1 MNPGPTNAFLLATLL
16 GLSLSP
22 GIGAAER
29 SPAFLFAAEGA
40 KNIIEYDS
48 QGKVA
53 WEHPAEMSR
62 DVWRLINGNTLFCFN
77 REYDPARRDNPS
89 GVMEVTRDHRV
100 VFEFATIGQVWS
112 CQRMVDGNTLV
123 GAVRPSVQSA

>member
-1 MNPGPTNAFLLATLL
+1 MEYSMFGLGNSAAYEWVRCAARSTIDPGPWRSSGTVSAPPVTASRDENDVHSAERMRRV
-16 GLSLSP
+16 SP

-40 KNIIEYDS
+40 KKIIEYNS

-62 DVWRLINGNTLFCFN
+62 DVWLAS
-77 REYDPARRDNPS
+77 D
-89 GVMEVTRDHRV
+89 
-100 VFEFATIGQVWS
+100 
-112 CQRMVDGNTLV
+112 QRQY
-123 GAVRPSVQSA
+123 AVLLQP